1 MNKQDIGVKLCPS
14 CNAFQDAKKTE
25 CPNCGYDLTNV
36 AIEGRRIKF
45 KGTGLQALGW
55 GLVAIVLSLLIIP
68 AAWGA
73 VALYRWFV
81 RNLSF
86 SDGTQASF
94 IGRAGEVWGYFVI
107 VMILGFVPQ
116 LSRAIE
122 DPTVSLFISIG
133 LPILLLP
140 ISAAIWLKIIHWSFS
155 SIRLSCGTSL
165 SFKGNYGP
173 FLGWM
178 LLVTLSVYTII
189 GWAWASVA
197 MLRWV
202 CRNIEG
208 GDNQLVF
215 TGNGW
220 GFLWRGFI
228 AALASI
234 FIIPAPWMAVWIVR
248 WFSQNM
254 LIKTKLTIS

>member
-1 MNKQDIGVKLCPS
+1 MAEKIG
-14 CNAFQDAKKTE
+14 
-25 CPNCGYDLTNV
+25 
-36 AIEGRRIKF
+36 IKF
-45 KGTGLQALGW
+45 KGTGFQALGW
-55 GLVAIVLSLLIIP
+55 GLLAGVLSLLVIP

-73 VALYRWFV
+73 VVLWRWFV

-86 SDGTQASF
+86 SDGTEASF
-94 IGRAGEVWGYFVI
+94 EGRGGEIWGYYVIAMLFV
-107 VMILGFVPQ
+107 FVPQ
-116 LSRAIE
+116 LFRAVE
-122 DPTVSLFISIG
+122 DPAASLFVWIG

-140 ISAAIWLKIIHWSFS
+140 ISAAVWLKIIRWFFS

-173 FLGWM
+173 YLGWT
-178 LLVTLSVYTII
+178 LLVILSVYTII

-208 GDNQLVF
+208 GSNHLVF
-215 TGNGW
+215 IGNGW
-220 GFLWRGFI
+220 GLLWRCFV

-248 WFSQNM
+248 WFSRNM
-254 LIKTKLTIS
+254 LIRQPAVLPC